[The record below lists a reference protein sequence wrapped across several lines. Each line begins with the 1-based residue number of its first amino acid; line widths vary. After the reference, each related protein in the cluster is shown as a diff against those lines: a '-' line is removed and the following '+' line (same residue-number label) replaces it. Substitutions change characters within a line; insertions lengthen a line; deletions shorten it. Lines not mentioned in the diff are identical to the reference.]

1 MADEKIVTSI
11 VANSDFSNLIA
22 DVQRV
27 TNSLSRLQQEFAG
40 ANRALAGQIDA
51 TNAMFSETMRK
62 TGQFSTHFVS
72 LTSDVEKFGRNLDS
86 GRLKL
91 RDYFRAYQEHART
104 NSGLIRDL
112 AKQQVQLQNAVL
124 QPLGRNA
131 QGLMQYNVHIP
142 RGLDLTKN
150 RAALLKQELQIMN
163 KVIQDGGVQ
172 LINWGKNTQWA
183 GRQLTVGLTLPLA
196 AFGKAAA
203 DAFKVADQ
211 ELTRLTKVYGDVA
224 GTSAQELGKIR
235 EEVSA
240 TAKELASSMG
250 VSFTETIGL
259 AADIAATG
267 KTGNELLSSVSETT
281 RLAVLGEV
289 DRQEAMKATLA
300 IQSAFKSNTQEL
312 AETINFLNA
321 VENQT
326 STTLNDLVEAIPK
339 AGPVIKGLGGSV
351 QDLALYLTAMREGG
365 VNASEGANALKS
377 ALASLIN
384 PTDVAVAKFKGFGID
399 LLGIVKN
406 NAGDVTGT
414 LMALQSALD
423 RLDPLSKQQA
433 IEQLFGKFQFSR
445 LNALFENLGRQGS
458 QTLQVLDLM
467 KASAGELEAVAG
479 RELAAVTESA
489 SGRYRRAV
497 EGLKAELAG
506 VGDEFLDI
514 GTKLINVLSK
524 IIDFAQKLPDPI
536 KKVLAF
542 GGAFTAI
549 IGPVIMLTGV
559 LANFFGYII
568 KGLGHFKALFKGA
581 EGFKLL
587 TPELM
592 AARAASEQLGN
603 EFYSDAAAAK
613 TLSLAIE
620 KLNADLLLLQQN
632 ASNVAAV
639 GTGAGKV
646 VSTVGGSPILAMGG
660 PRMVDP
666 AHPLLGGESRAAAHL
681 NPRDPRN
688 PSTIFG
694 LTMQPIPVNRAI
706 GKSPQI
712 LMENR
717 LPGIEGLTEVGGIST
732 GVVAGE
738 HARYA
743 ALMATLGVQ
752 SRQEI
757 EQLKKVIG
765 LGGQVSKEFIDTFD
779 DILPITQR
787 LTQNAATQSA
797 AIVADLRA
805 GKLNVEQARAAI
817 IAVNA
822 ELERM
827 MGAQVTQYAAGR
839 GRTIDLTKAPLIDQ
853 PVVDVQG
860 KPNLRGMYRQGIF
873 ADVMSAV
880 GRATRTRTMGGSYSI
895 ETTRPIQR
903 NMGGGVFY
911 NNGDQ
916 VPGPNINADVVPA
929 MLTPGEFVI
938 RRDVA
943 QSDPEGMRALNNGE
957 AVIVPVQR
965 NIGGVIP
972 LLRALQTRR
981 RSISGLRVAGERS
994 GRQAYSPGG
1003 LNFESMSRSA
1013 RRGGTL
1019 LPNLQQQGYL
1029 TQDELSSLS
1038 GMIGAHGISRG
1049 FLRNVGSRTS
1059 QGSYPTSQFEDIF
1072 NRFTLSGSFTP
1083 TGRSR
1088 RDASRYVR
1096 EGRIAQVLPG
1106 SVVHISGDLNTK
1118 IAAGTATRADFAT
1131 LQMHQM
1137 TNLLDFLSSRGVP
1150 SNLARRIAQTA
1161 AERLRNSLPSRGI
1174 NEQVWAKTIEK
1185 AEQSAIIQH
1194 SNELASYASPFAA
1207 NRGGMV
1213 PGYRRGGRARAYNT
1227 GGYANGVQRRI
1238 LGGAILKMLAPLG
1251 IMYGGQ
1257 QLGSRVGGG
1266 AGTAIST
1273 ASSLL
1278 PFMMYPGM
1286 FAGMRGPRPTVQQR
1300 LGMPTV
1306 PQFTKVPTLEEAL
1319 AGAPLGQML
1328 PGSAPIPARK
1338 QSIFSGTRFA
1348 GGIANMAEGPNKFVS
1363 VAGKALAGIT
1373 RLNVALGLGA
1383 TAVIAANKA
1392 WSNYKETQRLSAAA
1406 FGLTAQSAEKA
1417 GLKFTDYNA
1426 KVKDA
1431 IAAQKLM
1438 IDQNMMTYESLQ
1450 SAGTP
1455 FKMTIA
1461 EYKKLRKELK
1471 ETMAEQIKVINATS
1485 RPDAARVAV
1494 QLKEQLM
1501 AAGLSAEEA
1510 AKRIYTLFNLSNKA
1524 GMAVSVINTDA
1535 FKQIVD
1541 AQTAA
1546 ASALQSFNYAKNFEN
1561 TKDAAAALN
1570 TALTAIGTG
1579 VDDLVTKSEKAA
1591 KKKGQEFNETAA
1603 RYEAEKRQLDII
1615 ASKVKSQEAIGQGVL
1630 NQLKKQNP
1638 EIEKFVNKQ
1647 DTAVSI
1653 FQKLRLVARGFT
1665 GDLANLNAQQTDAV
1679 YKLQIATAQ
1688 AVETVNQKGLL
1699 ASQYKAYNDLKKQR
1713 DALAK
1718 AAKGQSVQEQIDA
1731 KERLKAIDKEIKKIN
1746 DKAEARKKALREEAQ
1761 AEDMALRIQQ
1771 QQIEYEK
1778 AVAAGDFGGAA
1789 TAQIELRRLQNEQQ
1803 TILTEQQIEER
1814 RLKDVGPLER
1824 ERERIQA
1831 AQDRLADKAA
1841 LAAESLDSMNKRLDK
1856 QKQKIDNVNN
1866 AMTALDVALKLNA
1879 DNLDKFKQSDEFKGL
1894 AANLVKAVKEAGI
1907 TVANTGLPDVV
1918 NGQLKEDVGQQALD
1932 LLASYGSE
1940 IDTIVAS
1947 KGITVNATGDIIIG
1961 GKKISLDSSDPK
1973 KTAYGET
1980 FGAEKRTITAKTL
1993 KDAAKDAT
2001 TGKKTQTYIPATG
2014 GAGFD
2019 VFEWNGKS
2027 YAVDK
2032 TTGVIYNFDP
2042 VENKLGPRA
2051 KYASGGLLR
2060 GPGTGTSDSI
2070 IGMYSNGGMV
2080 RVSNG
2085 EYIVNA
2091 DTVSKLGVPF
2101 FDRINGMKNGG
2112 LMLNYSIPKYDDG
2125 GSLIQTAAYNPAMGG
2140 SVYNVGNVTM
2150 QFAEAPSNGRQLFE
2164 EFKMAMALEQRK
2176 SGTEINMSRRY

>member
-27 TNSLSRLQQEFAG
+27 TNSLSKLQQEFAG

-91 RDYFRAYQEHART
+91 RDYFRTYQEHART
-104 NSGLIRDL
+104 NGGLIRDL
-112 AKQQVQLQNAVL
+112 AKQQVQMQNAVL

-150 RAALLKQELQIMN
+150 KAALLKQELQIMN

-203 DAFKVADQ
+203 DAFKQADQ
-211 ELTRLTKVYGDVA
+211 ELTRLTKVYGDIA
-224 GTSAQELGKIR
+224 GTSSQELGKIR
-235 EEVSA
+235 NEVAA
-240 TAKELASSMG
+240 TAKELSSAMG

-384 PTDVAVAKFKGFGID
+384 PTDVAVDKFKGFGID

-414 LMALQSALD
+414 LLALQSALD
-423 RLDPLSKQQA
+423 KLDPLSKQQA

-467 KASAGELEAVAG
+467 NASAGELEAVAG

-489 SGRYRRAV
+489 SGRYRRAI

-514 GTKLINVLSK
+514 GTKLVNVLSK
-524 IIDFAQKLPDPI
+524 IIDFTQKLPDPI
-536 KKVLAF
+536 KKVMAF

-587 TPELM
+587 TPEIM
-592 AARAASEQLGN
+592 AARAASAQLSD

-620 KLNADLLLLQQN
+620 KLNADLNLLQQN
-632 ASNVAAV
+632 ATSIATI
-639 GTGAGKV
+639 GTGAGRAV
-646 VSTVGGSPILAMGG
+646 TTLGGSPIMTMGG
-660 PRMVDP
+660 PRVVDP
-666 AHPLLGGESRAAAHL
+666 THPLLGTESRAAAHL
-681 NPRDPRN
+681 NPRDPNN

-694 LTMQPIPVNRAI
+694 LTMQPVPLNRKI
-706 GKSPQI
+706 GRTPQI
-712 LMENR
+712 MMTERMPN
-717 LPGIEGLTEVGGIST
+717 IEGLTSVGGYST

-757 EQLKKVIG
+757 EQLKKTIA
-765 LGGQVSKEFIDTFD
+765 LGGQVSSEFIATFD

-827 MGAQVTQYAAGR
+827 MGMQVSQYAAGR
-839 GRTIDLTKAPLIDQ
+839 GRTIDLSKAPLIDQ
-853 PVVDVQG
+853 PVVDVSG
-860 KPNLRGMYRQGIF
+860 KPNLRGMFRQGAF
-873 ADVMSAV
+873 LDVMTAV
-880 GRATRTRTMGGSYSI
+880 GRATRTRTIGGPYSI
-895 ETTRPIQR
+895 ETTKPQGL
-903 NMGGGVFY
+903 NAGGQVYMSSGAM
-911 NNGDQ
+911 
-916 VPGPNINADVVPA
+916 VPGPNVNADVVPA
-929 MLTPGEFVI
+929 MLTPGEFVVNREATAANLPLLTAI
-938 RRDVA
+938 NNGYNNGGKVRFQRGHVGAQLPGNGLSPSMLAPKSGATSYVA
-943 QSDPEGMRALNNGE
+943 QGIPIWMTANMN
-957 AVIVPVQR
+957 QR
-965 NIGGVIP
+965 
-972 LLRALQTRR
+972 LR
-981 RSISGLRVAGERS
+981 SGDSGLYGSQIYEEFNIALRNGRHPFEPLITAARASGMPGEEARILS
-994 GRQAYSPGG
+994 VFDEMMNDLGG
-1003 LNFESMSRSA
+1003 KDANKLF
-1013 RRGGTL
+1013 RGGTANSFENHFDSKYVSRFGKDFQQL
-1019 LPNLQQQGYL
+1019 FRSYGTAYGQRGSRSMVAQGAVHIDPNTGRM
-1029 TQDELSSLS
+1029 S
-1038 GMIGAHGISRG
+1038 GISGRG
-1049 FLRNVGSRTS
+1049 NPL
-1059 QGSYPTSQFEDIF
+1059 
-1072 NRFTLSGSFTP
+1072 
-1083 TGRSR
+1083 
-1088 RDASRYVR
+1088 A
-1096 EGRIAQVLPG
+1096 
-1106 SVVHISGDLNTK
+1106 
-1118 IAAGTATRADFAT
+1118 
-1131 LQMHQM
+1131 
-1137 TNLLDFLSSRGVP
+1137 RGVP
-1150 SNLARRIAQTA
+1150 TGILATYGGHGFGGSREVMSQNLSRA
-1161 AERLRNSLPSRGI
+1161 ALSILSRGRLRM
-1174 NEQVWAKTIEK
+1174 
-1185 AEQSAIIQH
+1185 
-1194 SNELASYASPFAA
+1194 

-1213 PGYRRGGRARAYNT
+1213 PGYQEGGQVDWSRTPFGRGFGPTSLVAQAQPQTPIAIPRQRIGFGSMMGGMMLSSAGYYGGAALGGRFGAT
-1227 GGYANGVQRRI
+1227 GSMVGGM
-1238 LGGAILKMLAPLG
+1238 LGGMLAPALMGGMGGLRGQSDPAVYAEKLG
-1251 IMYGGQ
+1251 RSVAAQKAWAQSAAAAAGQ
-1257 QLGSRVGGG
+1257 GKIWGKILTGLVGG
-1266 AGTAIST
+1266 
-1273 ASSLL
+1273 L
-1278 PFMMYPGM
+1278 
-1286 FAGMRGPRPTVQQR
+1286 
-1300 LGMPTV
+1300 
-1306 PQFTKVPTLEEAL
+1306 TKTNLII
-1319 AGAPLGQML
+1319 G
-1328 PGSAPIPARK
+1328 
-1338 QSIFSGTRFA
+1338 
-1348 GGIANMAEGPNKFVS
+1348 
-1363 VAGKALAGIT
+1363 
-1373 RLNVALGLGA
+1373 GA
-1383 TAVIAANKA
+1383 TLAIGAAVKV
-1392 WSNYKETQRLSAAA
+1392 WKNYNETQRLSAAA
-1406 FGLTAQSAEKA
+1406 FGLTAESAQKA

-1438 IDQNMMTYESLQ
+1438 IDQNMLTYESLQ

-1541 AQTAA
+1541 SQTAA

-1570 TALTAIGTG
+1570 TALTAINTG
-1579 VDDLVTKSEKAA
+1579 VEDLVSKSEKAA
-1591 KKKGQEFNETAA
+1591 KKKGQEFDETTA
-1603 RYEAEKRQLDII
+1603 RYEAEKKQLDII
-1615 ASKVKSQEAIGQGVL
+1615 ANKVGAQEAIGQGVL
-1630 NQLKKQNP
+1630 NNLKKQNP
-1638 EIEKFVNKQ
+1638 EIEKFINKQ
-1647 DTAVSI
+1647 DTAVSM
-1653 FQKLRLVARGFT
+1653 FQKLRLVAMGFT
-1665 GDLANLNAQQTDAV
+1665 GDLSKMNAEQTDMI

-1688 AVETVNQKGLL
+1688 AVETVNKKGLL
-1699 ASQYKAYNDLKKQR
+1699 SKEYSELKRLGDLKK
-1713 DALAK
+1713 K
-1718 AAKGQSVQEQIDA
+1718 YESAAKGQSVKEQIDT
-1731 KERLKAIDKEIKKIN
+1731 KERLKALDKEIKRIN
-1746 DKAEARKKALREEAQ
+1746 DKAEAKKKALREEAQ
-1761 AEDMALRIQQ
+1761 AEDVALRVQQ
-1771 QQIEYEK
+1771 QRLEYEK
-1778 AVAAGDFGGAA
+1778 AVASGDFGGAA
-1789 TAQIELRRLQNEQQ
+1789 SAQLELQRTLNEQQ
-1803 TILTEQQIEER
+1803 VVLAEQQIEER
-1814 RLKDVGPLER
+1814 RLKDIAPLER
-1824 ERERIQA
+1824 QREKIQN
-1831 AQDRLADKAA
+1831 AQDDLANKAA
-1841 LAAESLDSMNKRLDK
+1841 LAADSLDLINKRYDK
-1856 QKQKIDNVNN
+1856 QKQKIDDVNTS
-1866 AMTALDVALKLNA
+1866 MTALQMALKLNA
-1879 DNLDKFKQSDEFKGL
+1879 KNIEEFKTTKEFKGL
-1894 AANLVKAVKEAGI
+1894 AADFVVALKGIGINMPEYTYAGGGMPIKTDVGTFALDQLNKFGAGI
-1907 TVANTGLPDVV
+1907 DSILAQNDVTVT
-1918 NGQLKEDVGQQALD
+1918 
-1932 LLASYGSE
+1932 AS
-1940 IDTIVAS
+1940 
-1947 KGITVNATGDIIIG
+1947 GDIFID
-1961 GKKISLDSSDPK
+1961 GKKINDGKEGPKYTMDNPYVISSAPKSKQYELNEKGTLSKKGGNEAIRDKNLQPGDVLEYKGIRYKVRQPEGNMDPK
-1973 KTAYGET
+1973 TWYTVAQ
-1980 FGAEKRTITAKTL
+1980 EKK
-1993 KDAAKDAT
+1993 AA
-2001 TGKKTQTYIPATG
+2001 
-2014 GAGFD
+2014 
-2019 VFEWNGKS
+2019 
-2027 YAVDK
+2027 
-2032 TTGVIYNFDP
+2032 
-2042 VENKLGPRA
+2042 
-2051 KYASGGLLR
+2051 GGLLR
-2060 GPGTGTSDSI
+2060 GPGTGKSDSI
-2070 IGMYSNGGMV
+2070 LGMYANGGMV

-2101 FDRINGMKNGG
+2101 FDRINGMKSGG
-2112 LMLNYSIPKYDDG
+2112 LMLNYNVPKYNE
-2125 GSLIQTAAYNPAMGG
+2125 GSELIQAMAYQPGTGG

-2150 QFAEAPSNGRQLFE
+2150 QFAEAPADGRQLFE
-2164 EFKMAMALEQRK
+2164 EFKAAMALDQRK
-2176 SGTEINMSRRY
+2176 TGTQINMSRRYP